1 MIKQCTSIIIVSAKI
16 LCIKSPNKLPYNFT
30 VLRTTLCTVTSVTV
44 NLNWNIIYEH
54 LITTV
59 VILFTPKKRRHY
71 KTGMRSKV
79 PYAHMVFFS
88 MQPPLQILSIFLS
101 QLPKIRHWIVYYC
114 FCACICTYMF
124 LLWLWFLFCVL
135 TFTNCIHFPSH
146 FQQLQS
152 FVFIPDFFS
161 KNAVYFNTSK
171 KYYHCHLNH
180 KCFLSARGAH
190 QLLVYIYIY
199 TLIDPHTYMETK
211 LVYRWRQW
219 KHHQNIIFLVIAC
232 NGTAYSTAWPATAR
246 VTSSD
251 AKTSHQDG
259 LWGS

>member
-44 NLNWNIIYEH
+44 NLNWNLIYEH

-190 QLLVYIYIY
+190 QLLVYVKRAGGRGLPAREAGSLCSWNRADDFRPSIVG
-199 TLIDPHTYMETK
+199 DFPFSFSWH
-211 LVYRWRQW
+211 LV
-219 KHHQNIIFLVIAC
+219 K
-232 NGTAYSTAWPATAR
+232 STTNHR
-246 VTSSD
+246 TM
-251 AKTSHQDG
+251 K
-259 LWGS
+259 